1 MLCDCHMHMIL
12 DGMDWKKAIGRHQD
26 GPDIPFIRKV
36 LAQYRE
42 QGFTYLRDGGDRWG
56 AGKAAREIAAEYG
69 DRLAVGKINIDD
81 YPALAEQYFIEF
93 VPTLVIFSEGDLI
106 DFVISPGSRDA
117 IAQFIEETL

>member
-1 MLCDCHMHMIL
+1 MAAMHWNENL
-12 DGMDWKKAIGRHQD
+12 FDQALHGEKPALVEFWAPWCSHCVALETA
-26 GPDIPFIRKV
+26 F
-36 LAQYRE
+36 E
-42 QGFTYLRDGGDRWG
+42 
-56 AGKAAREIAAEYG
+56 EIAAKYG

-81 YPALAEQYFIEF
+81 YPQLTEQYFIEY

>member
-1 MLCDCHMHMIL
+1 MAALHWNENLFDEALH
-12 DGMDWKKAIGRHQD
+12 GEQ
-26 GPDIPFIRKV
+26 PV
-36 LAQYRE
+36 LVEFWAPWCSHCVKLE
-42 QGFTYLRDGGDRWG
+42 SVFD
-56 AGKAAREIAAEYG
+56 EIAQKY
-69 DRLAVGKINIDD
+69 DQQLAIGKINIDD